1 MACIG
6 IKISPKLNRIFK
18 SKRRGGKKKKLEDN
32 ESVAEEKEE
41 PMDLKKNNFYFSLE
55 VQGKVHGKAG
65 EVVILPSSHPQS
77 NVYSWLYSQED
88 EECYS
93 EHYPAFSSNSSPSS
107 SSACS
112 SASGYLTSRLSDPSF
127 SPIQEENSF
136 SKRSSSSR
144 AKPPGSILSEPSTE
158 SSPNSNNELHYAST
172 DILDVP
178 WKHSGTSR
186 NLALGE
192 PTEYVYLDFSI
203 PASDGWMV
211 TRKPS
216 HWPVRSAYI

>member
-1 MACIG
+1 MG
-6 IKISPKLNRIFK
+6 
-18 SKRRGGKKKKLEDN
+18 
-32 ESVAEEKEE
+32 
-41 PMDLKKNNFYFSLE
+41 LKKNNFYFSLE
-55 VQGKVHGKAG
+55 VHGKVHGKAG

-93 EHYPAFSSNSSPSS
+93 EHYPAFSSNSSPCS

-172 DILDVP
+172 DILAFP

-203 PASDGWMV
+203 PPSEGWMV

>member
-1 MACIG
+1 
-6 IKISPKLNRIFK
+6 
-18 SKRRGGKKKKLEDN
+18 
-32 ESVAEEKEE
+32 
-41 PMDLKKNNFYFSLE
+41 MDLKKNNFYFSLE
-55 VQGKVHGKAG
+55 VHDKVHGKVNGKAG

-93 EHYPAFSSNSSPSS
+93 EHYPAFFSNSSPSS

-127 SPIQEENSF
+127 CPIQEENSF
-136 SKRSSSSR
+136 SKRSSSSSR
-144 AKPPGSILSEPSTE
+144 ANRLGSILSEPPTE

-172 DILDVP
+172 DILAFP

-203 PASDGWMV
+203 PASEGWMV

>member
-1 MACIG
+1 M
-6 IKISPKLNRIFK
+6 
-18 SKRRGGKKKKLEDN
+18 
-32 ESVAEEKEE
+32 AEEKEE
-41 PMDLKKNNFYFSLE
+41 PMGLKKNNFYFSLE
-55 VQGKVHGKAG
+55 VHGKVNGKAG
-65 EVVILPSSHPQS
+65 EVVMLPSSQPQS

-112 SASGYLTSRLSDPSF
+112 SASGYLTSRLSDASF

-136 SKRSSSSR
+136 SKRSSSMSTDNR
-144 AKPPGSILSEPSTE
+144 AKPLAGSISSEPSTE
-158 SSPNSNNELHYAST
+158 SSPNSKSELHYAST
-172 DILDVP
+172 DILAFP
-178 WKHSGTSR
+178 WQQSGSTSR
-186 NLALGE
+186 SLARPGPFGGE
-192 PTEYVYLDFSI
+192 PTEYVYLDFST
-203 PASDGWMV
+203 PPSDGWLV